1 MDDLAARL
9 KNMTPLQRAVYALK
23 ETQTRLEALERR
35 RAEPIAVVGMAC
47 RFPGQADNPEAYW
60 RLLCAGVD
68 AVGEVPPDRWDVDAF
83 YDPDPAAP
91 GKMCTRWGGFLK
103 NIDRFDNH
111 FFGISD
117 REASRIDPQHR
128 ILLELTWEALEDAGL
143 PPADLRGQKIG
154 VFVGIAQSEYGLML
168 SSDLDQT
175 DAHVAAGTSLCL
187 AANRLSFVFG
197 LHGPSL
203 SLDTACSSSLVAMHL
218 ACQSIRSGDCDAA
231 LVGGANMLLSPIG
244 TINLTKAGF
253 CATDGRV
260 HAFDAAA
267 TGYVR
272 SEGVGVVVLKPL
284 SAALKNND
292 PIHAVILG
300 SAVNQNG
307 SSNGLT
313 APNRAAQEQVLRDA
327 YAQARVSPGAVQ
339 YIETQGTGTRLGDAI
354 EATALGN
361 VLRDGRAAG
370 SMCAIGSVK
379 TNLGHLEAASG
390 MASLIKAVLMLERGR
405 MPPSLHFQTPNPE
418 IPFDRLPLHVQ
429 SQLTPWPEVPGPRL
443 AGVSAF
449 GFGGSN
455 SHVVLEGPPTVATE
469 SAAASLDVLP
479 LSARTEA
486 ALRDLARR
494 YVDFLKNDPPS
505 WADVCYTA
513 AARRDHH
520 DCRLSV
526 VARSAEHAAELLEQ
540 YLKGQT
546 ADGVRA
552 GRKPYGR
559 SLKTAM
565 LFDDRIEPWRSAA
578 AGLAETFCGFVDAA
592 AEVDAA
598 VQRVAGRPLVE
609 LLKDPSS
616 SGSMALVAAQLA
628 VAAWWR
634 MIGVG
639 ADVVVGR
646 GAGEL
651 SAAVIAGVL
660 TLDEALQLAA
670 SGVAPQSRAAVLP
683 MLSAVDGQAH
693 VGPDLDA
700 AHWQACL
707 AGRADLWD
715 AAIKSLDDRNVDVRL
730 DVRPLSNEIGKDDD
744 LHSALASLYVAGA
757 DLHWARIA
765 PGGARC
771 VRVPTYPW
779 QRQSL
784 WVTSDKWLVGSTKS
798 ADKTKELA
806 AATATIRHR
815 PDLTAPYVAPRNALE
830 QKLAELWAEVLELDR
845 VGVHDHF
852 FELGG
857 HSLLAAQAASRMM
870 TQFEVELP
878 LREMFESPTVAGLAV
893 LIEAAQRRGGAKSQ
907 NAIVPIPRDGELP
920 LSFNQE
926 ALWFLDRLEPERPT
940 YMLHLALNVRGPV
953 RLDVLE
959 RSLNEIARRH
969 EVLRTTF
976 PEQGGRPVQ
985 RIAPAATQS
994 LRVIDLNDVPA
1005 DRREARLRREIAA
1018 EMNQPIDLQNGP
1030 LIRITLYRR
1039 GPDDYVSVASTH
1051 HIIHDGWSMGVLLY
1065 ELGSLYMAYSAG
1077 KPSPLPELPIQYVD
1091 FAAWQRRLLQGETLE
1106 RLRDY
1111 WRNQLTGVP
1120 VLELPADRPRPAIRS
1135 TRGSSRPCRLSPETS
1150 RAVYEFCQREGVT
1163 PFMTLLAAFSALL
1176 ARRSGQNDFAVGV
1189 PVANRNRPE
1198 TESLIGYFVNVLAL
1212 RTRWDGDPSFRELVG
1227 LVRQTALD
1235 GFERQEMTLDQVV
1248 DAVRP
1253 PRDLSRNPIFQVMFA
1268 LQNLKLPASPELGIQ
1283 IGPLDDSPAP
1293 PSANFDLTLELF
1305 ERDGCFDGGLGFSTD
1320 LFDPATIDRMI
1331 GEYQTLVA
1339 SAMANP
1345 NEKLSALP
1353 LLDPSQS
1360 ETMLIQW
1367 NDTARDY
1374 DRTQLIHHLFER
1386 HARQTPDAVAVV
1398 AGDRRLTYGELNAR
1412 ANRVAVFLR
1421 SQGIGP
1427 ESRVAI
1433 CLERSPELFV
1443 AVLGVMKAGGAYV
1456 PLDASYTRDAQERLH
1471 YVLENSQAS
1480 LIVTDAALDAA
1491 LGELPVRRVLLDD
1504 ILTSSNGAKGTDKDV
1519 DGGATADRLAYI
1531 LYTSGSTGRPKGVM
1545 VTQGNLLN
1553 AFHGWREAYCL
1564 DEVHSH
1570 LQMASF
1576 GFDVFAGDMVRA
1588 LASGGK
1594 LVICRKEILL
1604 DAERLLELIEREQV
1618 DAAEF
1623 VPVVLRNLVQYL
1635 EESRRRFDR
1644 LRLAVVGSDAW
1655 YVGDHRRAR
1664 AVLGAETRL
1673 INSYGLTE
1681 TTIDSSYFEG
1691 DVDLLPESGS
1701 TPIGRPF
1708 GNVRLYV
1715 LDGRMKPTPIGVP
1728 GQLYIGGEGVSRGY
1742 VDAALNA
1749 GRFVLDPFSG
1759 QPDAR
1764 LCCTGDRAS
1773 RRADGQID
1781 FLGRADHQVKIR
1793 GFRVEPAEVEELLRE
1808 HPLLS
1813 GAAVVA
1819 RQRTAGDVH
1828 LVAYVV
1834 AQVEPGPDSVE
1845 LRRFLSQRVPDYMI
1859 PSLFVPLTALPTT
1872 ASGKIDRRSL
1882 PEPDW
1887 NQTAASARPEY
1898 VAPSTPIEEQLARV
1912 WGELLNVDRVG
1923 AGDNFFDLGGNS
1935 LLAIR
1940 LVSRVRAAFSVE
1952 LPLATLFLSPQLGE
1966 LAREIA
1972 QLQLAGPPA
1981 SGPPITRRTTDG
1993 SVPLSYHQE
2002 RYWNLHGQ
2010 LKDDDPLMNIH
2021 AAVSIRG
2028 SLDVDALRQ
2037 AIAEIV
2043 RRHEVLRTR
2052 LVLDET
2058 GQPVQQLISDFEMA
2072 LPVDDLSSLPVEQ
2085 RDRQVDELSR
2095 RQGSQHF
2102 DLGRGPLFC
2111 VRLLRLGPTEHV
2123 FLATMHHIIGDG
2135 WSIQVLFHEV
2145 ALLYDAFS
2153 AGYPSPLPELPLQYA
2168 DYAVW
2173 QREYFKSEAAVPVI
2187 EFWRKQMAGCER
2199 LSMPTDRPVQPLHGI
2214 EKSHVFRVSAA
2225 LRSRLERLA
2234 QAENATMYMLTMAVY
2249 QAALRRFGDCDDL
2262 LVMINTANRNRRET
2276 QSLIGTFTNRM
2287 ILRCDVSGNP
2297 TFRELL
2303 ARVRQTSL
2311 ESLARQELPVEL
2323 MTRLFW
2329 PDRPVANVP
2338 GLCACF
2344 GYDQRS
2350 RADSLRRHRGLEFR
2364 YLPTDIGPTSAYHN
2378 FWLGLMETDNGLD
2391 GELEFDSALYDD
2403 ATTDRLLRYFL
2414 NLLDDVA
2421 DDPGRPL
2428 SELLARCDR
2437 RRDATLDDA
2446 APREDATTPSLE
2458 DVPMLD
2464 ELVSSLMA
2472 PSMTEDEKQSGRSLV
2487 PLRTG
2492 GDGTPLFCIHGLGG
2506 HVAAFLPLA
2515 RGLSTERSVYG
2526 LQGRGLDPGQ
2536 TPHDRIEAMAECY
2549 LEEIQGV
2556 QPHGPYL
2563 LSGWSLGGMIALET
2577 AHRLKAAGEQVSL
2590 LAMFDTHLSKMEYE
2604 KLDLDERS
2612 IIRWIAP
2619 YLNLSLPKLKR
2630 MTLDQQWEE
2639 IARQANLTEGF
2650 GVTEI
2655 RRLAQVCKAHLAA
2668 AAAYQPKPYSG
2679 RVVLFQAEEP
2689 RGRLDPHWR
2698 TLCPSLRIE
2707 STPGNHY
2714 SMLRKPDVTALVERL
2729 DGVLKEP

>member
-1 MDDLAARL
+1 
-9 KNMTPLQRAVYALK
+9 MTPLQRAVYALK
-23 ETQTRLEALERR
+23 ETQARLEALERR

-47 RFPGQADNPEAYW
+47 RFPGQADTPDAYW
-60 RLLCAGVD
+60 RLLCQGVD
-68 AVGEVPPDRWDVDAF
+68 AVGEVPPDRWNVDEF

-117 REASRIDPQHR
+117 REASRIDPQQR

-143 PPADLRGQKIG
+143 PPAGLRGQKIG

-168 SSDLDQT
+168 SSDLDLT

-203 SLDTACSSSLVAMHL
+203 SLDTACSSSLVALHL

-253 CATDGRV
+253 CATDGCV

-284 SAALKNND
+284 SVALKNND

-313 APNRAAQEQVLRDA
+313 APNRLAQEQVLRDA

-339 YIETQGTGTRLGDAI
+339 YVETQGTGTRLGDAI

-361 VLRDGRAAG
+361 VLRDGRPTG
-370 SMCAIGSVK
+370 STCAIGSVK

-390 MASLIKAVLMLERGR
+390 MASLIKAVLMLERGQ
-405 MPPSLHFQTPNPE
+405 MPPSLHFETPNPE
-418 IPFDRLPLHVQ
+418 IPFDRLPLRVQ
-429 SQLTPWPEVPGPRL
+429 SQRTPWPDVPGPRL

-455 SHVVLEGPPTVATE
+455 SHVVLEGPPTAASE
-469 SAAASLDVLP
+469 PAAASLDLLP
-479 LSARTEA
+479 LSARTDA
-486 ALRDLARR
+486 ALRDLARS
-494 YVDFLKNDPPS
+494 YVDFLKNDPS
-505 WADVCYTA
+505 AWADVCYTA

-520 DCRLSV
+520 DCRLSI
-526 VARSAEHAAELLEQ
+526 VADSPQQAAKRLEQ
-540 YLKGQT
+540 YLDGQKP
-546 ADGVRA
+546 AGVLE

-565 LFDDRIEPWRSAA
+565 LFDDRPEPWQSAA
-578 AGLAETFCGFVDAA
+578 GRLPETLPGFVDAA
-592 AEVDAA
+592 AEIDAA
-598 VQRVAGRPLVE
+598 VQRIMGRPLVE

-616 SGSMALVAAQLA
+616 WTVGSVALVAAQLA
-628 VAAWWR
+628 VVAWWR
-634 MIGVG
+634 AVGVG
-639 ADVVVGR
+639 PDVVVGR
-646 GAGEL
+646 GVGEL
-651 SAAVIAGVL
+651 SAAVVAGVL
-660 TLDEALQLAA
+660 TLDEVLQWAA
-670 SGVAPQSRAAVLP
+670 SGVVPQSRSAMLP
-683 MLSAVDGQAH
+683 MLSAVDGRAH
-693 VGPDLDA
+693 LGPDLDA
-700 AHWQACL
+700 AHWQACRT
-707 AGRADLWD
+707 GRADGWD
-715 AAIKSLDDRNVDVRL
+715 AALKSLDDRKVDVRL
-730 DVRPLSNEIGKDDD
+730 DIRPLSLGESDD
-744 LHSALASLYVAGA
+744 LHSTLASLYVAGA
-757 DLHWARIA
+757 DLHWSRLT
-765 PGGARC
+765 PTSARC

-784 WVTSDKWLVGSTKS
+784 WVTSDKWLVGSTKAPAKQDS
-798 ADKTKELA
+798 A
-806 AATATIRHR
+806 AAPSTIRHR
-815 PDLTAPYVAPRNALE
+815 PDLTAPYVAPRNELE
-830 QKLAELWAEVLELDR
+830 KKLAELWAGVLELDR

-870 TQFEVELP
+870 AQFEVELP
-878 LREMFESPTVAGLAV
+878 LREMFESPTVAGLAA
-893 LIEAAQRRGGAKSQ
+893 LIEAAQRDGGAKLQ
-907 NAIVPIPRDGELP
+907 NAIVPIPRDAELP

-926 ALWFLDRLEPERPT
+926 ALWFLDRLESERPT

-959 RSLNEIARRH
+959 RALNEIARRH

-985 RIAPAATQS
+985 RIAPAASQS
-994 LRVIDLNDVPA
+994 LRMVDLSDVPA
-1005 DRREARLRREIAA
+1005 DRRETRLRREIAA
-1018 EMNQPIDLQNGP
+1018 EMNKPIDLQNGP
-1030 LIRITLYRR
+1030 LIRVTLYRR

-1065 ELGSLYMAYSAG
+1065 ELGSLYMAYLAN

-1091 FAAWQRRLLQGETLE
+1091 FAAWQRRRLQGETLE
-1106 RLRDY
+1106 RLREY
-1111 WRNQLTGVP
+1111 WRNQLTGAP
-1120 VLELPADRPRPAIRS
+1120 ALELPTDRPRPAIRT

-1163 PFMTLLAAFSALL
+1163 PFMTLLAAFSAML

-1227 LVRQTALD
+1227 GVRQTSLD

-1283 IGPLDDSPAP
+1283 ISPLDDSPAP

-1320 LFDPATIDRMI
+1320 LFDPATIDRMV

-1339 SAMANP
+1339 AAMTNP
-1345 NEKLSALP
+1345 DEKLSSLP
-1353 LLDPSQS
+1353 LLDSSQRR
-1360 ETMLIQW
+1360 TMLTRW
-1367 NDTARDY
+1367 NDTARRY
-1374 DRTQLIHHLFER
+1374 DRTQLIHRLFEQ

-1398 AGDRRLTYGELNAR
+1398 SGDRRMTYAELNAR
-1412 ANRVAVFLR
+1412 ANRVARFLQ
-1421 SQGIGP
+1421 SQGVGP

-1456 PLDASYTRDAQERLH
+1456 PLDAAHTRDAQERLQ

-1480 LIVTDAALDAA
+1480 LIVTDAAWNTT
-1491 LGELPVRRVLLDD
+1491 LGDLSARRVLLDD
-1504 ILTSSNGAKGTDKDV
+1504 ILASSNGAESTDENV
-1519 DGGATADRLAYI
+1519 DGGATADHLAYI

-1553 AFHGWREAYCL
+1553 AFHGWREAYRL
-1564 DEVHSH
+1564 DEVRSH

-1588 LASGGK
+1588 LGSGGK
-1594 LVICRKEILL
+1594 LVICQKEILL
-1604 DAERLLELIEREQV
+1604 DPERLLELIEREQV

-1635 EESRRRFDR
+1635 EDAHRRLDR

-1664 AVLGAETRL
+1664 AVLGPATRL

-1715 LDGRMKPTPIGVP
+1715 LDGRMTPTPIGVP
-1728 GQLYIGGEGVSRGY
+1728 GQLYIGGDGVSRGY
-1742 VDAALNA
+1742 VDASLNA
-1749 GRFVLDPFSG
+1749 GRFVPDPFSEKS
-1759 QPDAR
+1759 DMR

-1781 FLGRADHQVKIR
+1781 FLGRADNQVKIR

-1808 HPLLS
+1808 HPLLA

-1834 AQVEPGPDSVE
+1834 AHVEPGPDSVE

-1859 PSLFVPLTALPTT
+1859 PTAFVPLTALPTT

-1887 NQTAASARPEY
+1887 NQTATAARPEY
-1898 VAPSTPIEEQLARV
+1898 VAPNTPIEEQLARI

-1923 AGDNFFDLGGNS
+1923 VGDNFFDLGGNS

-1952 LPLATLFLSPQLGE
+1952 LPLTTLFLSPRLGE
-1966 LAREIA
+1966 LAGEIA
-1972 QLQLAGPPA
+1972 SLQLAGPA
-1981 SGPPITRRTTDG
+1981 ISGPPIPRRTTDG
-1993 SVPLSYHQE
+1993 PVPLSFHQE
-2002 RYWNLHGQ
+2002 RYWNLYGHI
-2010 LKDDDPLMNIH
+2010 KDDDPLMNIH

-2028 SLDVDALRQ
+2028 SLDVDAVRQ
-2037 AIAEIV
+2037 SICEIV
-2043 RRHEVLRTR
+2043 RRHDVLRTR
-2052 LVLDET
+2052 MVLDDA
-2058 GQPVQQLISDFEMA
+2058 GQPVQEVISDFEME
-2072 LPVDDLSSLPVEQ
+2072 LPVDDLSALPAEQ
-2085 RDRQVDELSR
+2085 RDQQVTELSR

-2135 WSIQVLFHEV
+2135 WSVQVLFHEI
-2145 ALLYDAFS
+2145 AMLYDAFS
-2153 AGYPSPLPELPLQYA
+2153 TGYPSPLPELSLQYA

-2173 QREYFKSEAAVPVI
+2173 QREYLRSEAAAPLV

-2199 LSMPTDRPVQPLHGI
+2199 FSMPTDHPLQPLHGI
-2214 EKSHVFRVSAA
+2214 EKSHMFLVSAD

-2234 QAENATMYMLTMAVY
+2234 QAENATMFMVTMAVY
-2249 QAALRRFGDCDDL
+2249 QAALRRFGDCDDM

-2276 QSLIGTFTNRM
+2276 QPLIGTFTNRM
-2287 ILRCDVSGNP
+2287 MLRCDVSGDP
-2297 TFRELL
+2297 TFRELV

-2329 PDRPVANVP
+2329 PDRRVADVP
-2338 GLCACF
+2338 GLYACF

-2350 RADSLRRHRGLEFR
+2350 RADSLSRHRGLEFR

-2391 GELEFDSALYDD
+2391 GELEYDSALYDD
-2403 ATTDRLLRYFL
+2403 ATTQRLLRYFL
-2414 NLLDDVA
+2414 NLLDDVV

-2437 RRDATLDDA
+2437 PRDEKSGDATPSDA
-2446 APREDATTPSLE
+2446 PTSTPPTPE
-2458 DVPMLD
+2458 DVPMLE
-2464 ELVSSLMA
+2464 ELVASLMV
-2472 PSMTEDEKQSGRSLV
+2472 PSMTKDRDDVGRSLV
-2487 PLRTG
+2487 PLRVG
-2492 GDGTPLFCIHGLGG
+2492 GDASPLFCIHGLGG

-2515 RGLSTERSVYG
+2515 RGLSPERAVYG
-2526 LQGRGLDPGQ
+2526 LQGQGLDPGQ
-2536 TPHDRIEAMAECY
+2536 TPHNRIEAMAECY
-2549 LEEIQGV
+2549 VDEIRGV

-2563 LSGWSLGGMIALET
+2563 LSGWSLGGLIALET
-2577 AHRLKAAGEQVSL
+2577 AHRLKVAGEDVSL
-2590 LAMFDTHLSKMEYE
+2590 LAMFDTHLSMADYE
-2604 KLDLDERS
+2604 KLDLDEAS

-2619 YLNLSLPKLKR
+2619 YLNLSLPKLKA
-2630 MTLDQQWEE
+2630 MTLEQQWEE

-2655 RRLAQVCKAHLAA
+2655 RRLAQVCRAHLTAA
-2668 AAAYQPKPYSG
+2668 ANYRPQPYLG

-2689 RGRLDPHWR
+2689 RGRLDRRWR
-2698 TLCPSLRIE
+2698 TLCPSLRVE

-2714 SMLRKPDVTALVERL
+2714 SMLRKPDVTSLVERL